1 MTKQVEVIVND
12 TPHYWPSLEAKTIDK
27 KRFYITLRVINTH
40 LSPQYYHQETKK
52 V

>member
-27 KRFYITLRVINTH
+27 KREK
-40 LSPQYYHQETKK
+40 LSAKFN
-52 V
+52 